1 MRFKQISKEL
11 LEQQLVLLLL
21 NTQVQEVIKLII
33 CNMSAGNGNIRI
45 IASNDVE
52 ENKKKILHASLKINK
67 LLGV

>member
-1 MRFKQISKEL
+1 
-11 LEQQLVLLLL
+11 LLLL

-52 ENKKKILHASLKINK
+52 ESKKKILHASLKINK
-67 LLGV
+67 LMGV